1 MKNSYNNGLRRRV
14 ISVIILPIIT
24 PLWIMGW
31 ILSYVGS
38 QKTFPIDISKEQLIF
53 QKITLKDK
61 CEQETVQQEILV

>member
-14 ISVIILPIIT
+14 LSVIILPIIT

-38 QKTFPIDISKEQLIF
+38 QKTFPIDISKEQLII

-61 CEQETVQQEILV
+61 REQETVQQEILV